1 MHHIARLT
9 IILETYLT
17 NYRCFRLH
25 LLSSF

>member
-1 MHHIARLT
+1 LT